1 MHRYTASIQWQR
13 QGEDF
18 RRGRYS
24 REHAWTF
31 DGDIRVAASAS
42 PLVVPLPFSSERAID
57 PEEALV
63 AAAASCHMLSFL
75 HVAAKR
81 GFTVERYEDAA
92 EGLMEKNARG
102 RYAITRIVLRPRIT
116 FADDAGPGTEERRA
130 LHHAAHEEYYIA
142 NSILAEIVVE
152 EATGPA

>member
-1 MHRYTASIQWQR
+1 MHRYTANIQWQR
-13 QGEDF
+13 QGDDF
-18 RRGRYS
+18 RHGRYS

-31 DGDIRVAASAS
+31 DGGIRVAASAS
-42 PLVVPLPFSSERAID
+42 PLVVPPPFSSEEAID

-75 HVAAKR
+75 YVAAKR

-102 RYAITRIVLRPRIT
+102 RHAITRIVLKPRIA
-116 FADDAGPGTEERRA
+116 FGGDVRPSAEELRA
-130 LHHAAHEEYYIA
+130 LHHAAHEECYIA

-152 EATGPA
+152 NAADPA